1 MLLSRRTLFGL
12 NLALLL
18 AWPVAWTA
26 PLARAGLLPFFQG
39 KEVSIIGGLGALW
52 EADALLAILVF
63 LFAILMPVA
72 KIAAL
77 GLLLALIAVAGFVSR
92 KTTVNPH
99 KPEKTSAL
107 VTDGVYAFTRNP
119 MYLELVLIAAGAA
132 LMQAAPLGLAFAL
145 LAGWYITEF
154 QIKPEE
160 AALRD
165 IFGDE
170 FETYSK
176 RVRRWI

>member
-1 MLLSRRTLFGL
+1 MKLLVPPPLICVLAIVLTYASKLLFPATRVDL
-12 NLALLL
+12 
-18 AWPVAWTA
+18 P
-26 PLARAGLLPFFQG
+26 LLPN
-39 KEVSIIGGLGALW
+39 IG
-52 EADALLAILVF
+52 LA
-63 LFAILMPVA
+63 
-72 KIAAL
+72 IAAL
-77 GLLLALIAVAGFVSR
+77 GLLLALIAVPGFVSR

-119 MYLELVLIAAGAA
+119 MYLALVLIAAGAA

>member
-72 KIAAL
+72 KTAAL
-77 GLLLALIAVAGFVSR
+77 GLLLAGRL
-92 KTTVNPH
+92 
-99 KPEKTSAL
+99 SARAEP
-107 VTDGVYAFTRNP
+107 V
-119 MYLELVLIAAGAA
+119 I
-132 LMQAAPLGLAFAL
+132 AL
-145 LAGWYITEF
+145 LGKLSMVEVFLVALYIVVVKGVGLGHVTPAWGLWLF
-154 QIKPEE
+154 TACVLVQIAIAEL
-160 AALRD
+160 ASHRRD
-165 IFGDE
+165 
-170 FETYSK
+170 
-176 RVRRWI
+176 

>member
-1 MLLSRRTLFGL
+1 MQLSRRTLFGL

-72 KIAAL
+72 KTAAL
-77 GLLLALIAVAGFVSR
+77 ALLLAGRLTARAEPVIALFGKLSMAEVFLVALYIVVVKGVGLGHVTPAWGLWLFTACV
-92 KTTVNPH
+92 
-99 KPEKTSAL
+99 L
-107 VTDGVYAFTRNP
+107 VQIAIA
-119 MYLELVLIAAGAA
+119 ELASHR
-132 LMQAAPLGLAFAL
+132 
-145 LAGWYITEF
+145 
-154 QIKPEE
+154 
-160 AALRD
+160 RD
-165 IFGDE
+165 
-170 FETYSK
+170 
-176 RVRRWI
+176 

>member
-72 KIAAL
+72 KTAAL
-77 GLLLALIAVAGFVSR
+77 GLLLAGRL
-92 KTTVNPH
+92 
-99 KPEKTSAL
+99 SARAEP
-107 VTDGVYAFTRNP
+107 V
-119 MYLELVLIAAGAA
+119 I
-132 LMQAAPLGLAFAL
+132 AL
-145 LAGWYITEF
+145 LGKLSMVEVFLVALYIVVVKGVGLGHVTPAWGLWLF
-154 QIKPEE
+154 TACVFVQIAIAEL
-160 AALRD
+160 ASHRRD
-165 IFGDE
+165 
-170 FETYSK
+170 
-176 RVRRWI
+176 